1 MINVELDDDFIEQ
14 IDTFNLLLDS
24 GVRSYNALLKR
35 FPSIEVVEEFDRS
48 VPGVP
53 SSEFGDAIPPELVRV
68 VKFRIRRS
76 AVESQIT

>member
-14 IDTFNLLLDS
+14 IDTFNLLTDG
-24 GVRSYNALLKR
+24 GVREYNSLLKKY
-35 FPSIEVVEEFDRS
+35 PIIQVVEEFDRS

-68 VKFRIRRS
+68 VKFKIRRS
-76 AVESQIT
+76 ALT